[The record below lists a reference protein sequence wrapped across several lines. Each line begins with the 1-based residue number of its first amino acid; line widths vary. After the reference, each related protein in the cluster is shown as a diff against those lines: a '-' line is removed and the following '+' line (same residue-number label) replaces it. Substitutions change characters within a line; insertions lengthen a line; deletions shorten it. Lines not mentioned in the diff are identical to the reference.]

1 MNPVD
6 PRAGFINARI
16 SHRVRRPSSIDRARR
31 TSTSESFF
39 SSFTLNSE
47 YPAGVSNN
55 SNMVVG
61 SRRAR
66 TGGGGDATGRGGAR
80 ADRPTDRPSFCV
92 MGVHGYTGRDECPN
106 CVFNG
111 MTPPDA
117 VGRMV

>member
-55 SNMVVG
+55 SNMVVDFATRALAAAAT
-61 SRRAR
+61 RRR
-66 TGGGGDATGRGGAR
+66 RRRG
-80 ADRPTDRPSFCV
+80 DRPTDRF
-92 MGVHGYTGRDECPN
+92 
-106 CVFNG
+106 F
-111 MTPPDA
+111 
-117 VGRMV
+117 